1 MPDLR
6 LLLRIG
12 VIAATSRSTRVF
24 YDRVSAFY
32 ELVFTDHLQHARTM
46 AATMSQE
53 FPRSVGTKILDVAC
67 GTGVL
72 SRRLEGQGFS
82 VMGLDFSLQ
91 SLRRLKQT
99 TGAIPLVQADA
110 AGLPFGSACF
120 DVVTCLGAWRH
131 FPEPQRVLHE
141 ICRVL
146 RPDGVFLVGYFPP
159 KLGGL
164 FTIPRNWLG
173 KAIVTLYERAIRLLK
188 YNDRIDGEMEQSTLA
203 MLKLAFARVR
213 RVDSGIDR
221 YLILAGS
228 PHSQVPSARPYA

>member
-6 LLLRIG
+6 LLLRMG

-24 YDRVSAFY
+24 YDRISAFY

-46 AATMSQE
+46 AATLSQE
-53 FPRSVGTKILDVAC
+53 FPRSAGTKILDVAC

-72 SRRLEGQGFS
+72 SRRLEEQGFS
-82 VMGLDFSLQ
+82 MIGLDFSLK
-91 SLRRLKQT
+91 SLRRLKQAA
-99 TGAIPLVQADA
+99 GAIPLVQADA
-110 AGLPFGSACF
+110 ACLPFGSACF

-131 FPEPQRVLHE
+131 FPDPQRVLHE

-146 RPDGVFLVGYFPP
+146 RPGGVFLVGYFPP

-164 FTIPRNWLG
+164 FTFPMNWLG
-173 KAIVTLYERAIRLLK
+173 NAIVILYGHAIRLLK
-188 YNDRIDGEMEQSTLA
+188 YNDRIDGEMERRTLE
-203 MLKLAFARVR
+203 MVKLAFARVR
-213 RVDSGIDR
+213 RIDSGIDH

-228 PHSQVPSARPYA
+228 PHSQVPSAHPHA

>member
-1 MPDLR
+1 MLDMR
-6 LLLRIG
+6 LLLRMA

-32 ELVFTDHLQHARTM
+32 ELVFTDHLVHARTM
-46 AATMSQE
+46 AATVSEE
-53 FPRSVGTKILDVAC
+53 FPRRGRIKILDVAC

-72 SRRLEGQGFS
+72 SRRLDEQGFS
-82 VMGLDFSLQ
+82 MTGLDFSLQ
-91 SLRRLKQT
+91 SLRRLKQAS
-99 TGAIPLVQADA
+99 GAIPLIQADA
-110 AGLPFGSACF
+110 AALPFGSASF

-131 FPEPQRVLHE
+131 FPDPLRVLHE

-164 FTIPRNWLG
+164 FSIPTSWLG
-173 KAIVTLYERAIRLLK
+173 KAIVTLYGCAIRLLK
-188 YNDRIDGEMEQSTLA
+188 YSDRIDGEMEEGTLR
-203 MLKLAFARVR
+203 MVKLAFARVQR
-213 RVDSGIDR
+213 IESGTKH

-228 PHSQVPSARPYA
+228 PH

>member
-12 VIAATSRSTRVF
+12 VIAATSHSTRIF

-46 AATMSQE
+46 ATTLSQE
-53 FPRSVGTKILDVAC
+53 FLRPAGIKILDVAC

-72 SRRLEGQGFS
+72 SRRLEEQGFS
-82 VMGLDFSLQ
+82 VVGLDFSLQ
-91 SLRRLKQT
+91 SLRRLKET
-99 TGAIPLVQADA
+99 AGAIPLIQADA
-110 AGLPFGSACF
+110 ASLPFGSACF

-131 FPEPQRVLHE
+131 FPDPERVLHE

-146 RPDGVFLVGYFPP
+146 RPDGLFLVGYFPP

-164 FTIPRNWLG
+164 FSIPPNWLG
-173 KAIVTLYERAIRLLK
+173 KAIVIVYGRAIRLLK
-188 YNDRIDGEMEQSTLA
+188 YNDRIDAEMERRTLE
-203 MLKLAFARVR
+203 MVKLAFARVR
-213 RVDSGIDR
+213 RIDSGMDH
-221 YLILAGS
+221 YLILARS
-228 PHSQVPSARPYA
+228 PH